1 MVVKIASLLCTE
13 NVLFCLAFMERTQC
27 AASKHLSSLNMK
39 RLERLVGVSVNTD
52 HASQRFTFEED
63 IIMKL
68 LS

>member
-1 MVVKIASLLCTE
+1 
-13 NVLFCLAFMERTQC
+13 MERTQC